1 LVQLDKML
9 TQLSG
14 ILFRVGNLG
23 KTNNAARGSPL
34 VRAREHVLT
43 TQDNMQAI
51 TSTFTVKPVTRRLKT
66 AKRGSLQVVAHG
78 GVGGSGGPQY
88 AGKDPAYG
96 SDKAAWKKKL
106 ILHDDDQADP
116 DANQRSG
123 ARWTPPPPAQ
133 ESFAAAAPAQSTSSW
148 DTPSSGGG
156 GSGASNAYSW
166 DSGGSGSAAAKPQR
180 VTRASDGVTYDP
192 DQYDPDANQRRGG
205 GGGGGGYSAP
215 AAPAPSYGGSSFGGS
230 TAAKPQRVVRAP
242 DGVTYDPDQYDPD
255 ANQRSR

>member
-1 LVQLDKML
+1 
-9 TQLSG
+9 
-14 ILFRVGNLG
+14 
-23 KTNNAARGSPL
+23 
-34 VRAREHVLT
+34 
-43 TQDNMQAI
+43 MQAI

-148 DTPSSGGG
+148 DTPSSGG
-156 GSGASNAYSW
+156 A
-166 DSGGSGSAAAKPQR
+166 
-180 VTRASDGVTYDP
+180 
-192 DQYDPDANQRRGG
+192 
-205 GGGGGGYSAP
+205 AP

>member
-1 LVQLDKML
+1 MVQLDKML

-88 AGKDPAYG
+88 AGKDPAHG

-106 ILHDDDQADP
+106 VLHDDDQADP

-180 VTRASDGVTYDP
+180 VVRAPDGVTYDP